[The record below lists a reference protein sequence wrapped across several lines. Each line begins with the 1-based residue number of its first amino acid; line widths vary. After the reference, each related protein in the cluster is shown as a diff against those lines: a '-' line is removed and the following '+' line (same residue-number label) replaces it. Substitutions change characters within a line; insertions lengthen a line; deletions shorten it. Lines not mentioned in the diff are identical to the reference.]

1 MLLCAVILSSC
12 LLRSSGLIIEGQHWG
27 LFWFLFE
34 SFLKPRN
41 TKNHVGSLY
50 NFSSI
55 PTCKLKIK
63 WFTQRG
69 NRFHYLL
76 IFHVKGLKEIICK
89 HFACCTTEPELAS
102 IKRSFDIEY
111 TYNLLKKKKEKGEL
125 SRQTGSSSVI
135 WLSWIASCRTKKKR
149 KSSPLSIATPRS
161 SFTFLVCA
169 WFLTSADDFFLLF
182 SLCSL
187 AWGTCADFLVSKDAT
202 EGPRNCVMSAGREKS
217 LRKGMGWA
225 SATSLSNFRSFGYR
239 ADRPTRMPRK
249 ITLVEHKGR

>member
-1 MLLCAVILSSC
+1 MLLCAVILSSW

-111 TYNLLKKKKEKGEL
+111 TYNLLKKKKKKGNSPDKQGPLVSSDYPEL
-125 SRQTGSSSVI
+125 LLAEQ
-135 WLSWIASCRTKKKR
+135 KKK
-149 KSSPLSIATPRS
+149 KQLTSFNSYTQVLFHLPRLC
-161 SFTFLVCA
+161 LVLDFSG
-169 WFLTSADDFFLLF
+169 WFLPPLL
-182 SLCSL
+182 
-187 AWGTCADFLVSKDAT
+187 LVLF
-202 EGPRNCVMSAGREKS
+202 GMRNVCW
-217 LRKGMGWA
+217 L
-225 SATSLSNFRSFGYR
+225 FGQ
-239 ADRPTRMPRK
+239 
-249 ITLVEHKGR
+249 